1 MTHKANSRHNSH
13 GGRKVEQT
21 EMQRQADVMTTS
33 PKGLYE
39 RFRRGL
45 LEYHSE
51 VHRPPIHKEGADGRM
66 RGNISNRCEKRNA
79 FKSFNPISQKSGD

>member
-1 MTHKANSRHNSH
+1 MWCGRISTHTNESVKALTHKVNSRHNSH
-13 GGRKVEQT
+13 DHQKVEQT
-21 EMQRQADVMTTS
+21 DVQRQADVMTTS

-51 VHRPPIHKEGADGRM
+51 VCFMTKLELM
-66 RGNISNRCEKRNA
+66 VE
-79 FKSFNPISQKSGD
+79 